1 MATSLRLFPTY
12 PARPTFGE
20 NIKVQNARDYTLGKS
35 TKTTYCNAEY
45 CNPLK
50 NATVKSQ
57 GELLL
62 LRKTKYLNY
71 YKSLYNE
78 NNSNYLDK
86 TKPTFTFN
94 NSNLNIN
101 LITKLDLNNVDVITN
116 NLTGQTPTP
125 VVLNPKSGV
134 PYYSNYNIDPKG
146 VLFGNTICG
155 VNNYEEFMVYNPPHP
170 TRTEYEQIGQFDLFD
185 QFEEFENFKFK

>member
-12 PARPTFGE
+12 PAKPTFGE
-20 NIKVQNARDYTLGKS
+20 NIKVQNARDYTLSKT
-35 TKTTYCNAEY
+35 TKTTYCNEKY

-50 NATVKSQ
+50 KTTVKTQ

-62 LRKTKYLNY
+62 LRKTKNLNY
-71 YKSLYNE
+71 YQSLYDKNH
-78 NNSNYLDK
+78 SNYLDN
-86 TKPTFTFN
+86 TKSNLTFN

-101 LITKLDLNNVDVITN
+101 LITKLDLNNVSVISN

-125 VVLNPKSGV
+125 VVLNPASGI
-134 PYYSNYNIDPKG
+134 PYYNNYNIDPSG

-155 VNNYEEFMVYNPPHP
+155 INNYEKFMVYSPPYL
-170 TRTEYEQIGQFDLFD
+170 TTTNKYIDSL
-185 QFEEFENFKFK
+185 